1 MASAVAVAPT
11 RAKPD
16 PVKRRL
22 RLWLRLLRTTAL
34 IERELRQR
42 LRDGYAQTLPRFDL
56 LAALD
61 RAQAEGGAAGLSMG
75 ALSQHLM
82 VSNGNVT
89 GVVDRLEAE
98 GLVRR
103 MPHPE
108 DRRTTIVA
116 LTEQG
121 DATFAVMAVAHR
133 AWIDEL
139 LAGLGDDEV
148 DALIALLEKSKAS
161 ARRAGAVE
169 GADGPADAE
178 R

>member
-1 MASAVAVAPT
+1 MAVAFALKH
-11 RAKPD
+11 AKPD
-16 PVKRRL
+16 PAKRRL

-42 LRDGYAQTLPRFDL
+42 LRDGHAQTLPRFDL
-56 LAALD
+56 MAALD
-61 RAQAEGGAAGLSMG
+61 RAQMDSGAAGLSMG

-103 MPHPE
+103 MPHPD

-121 DATFAVMAVAHR
+121 AATFAAMAAAHQ

-139 LAGLGDDEV
+139 LAGLGDGEV

-161 ARRAGAVE
+161 ARRAGASDAAAISE
-169 GADGPADAE
+169 AD